1 MSLLGFDSYDKVIKY
16 HKKWVDDY
24 LGNGNK
30 IRDGKW
36 TESIA
41 VGSKTFTE
49 RVKELMGVLAIGR
62 KSTGDG
68 ETYQFREAAAPYAV
82 HFGAKKSNIEPENT

>member
-1 MSLLGFDSYDKVIKY
+1 MGLYCFFCCK
-16 HKKWVDDY
+16 
-24 LGNGNK
+24 NGNN

-62 KSTGDG
+62 KSTGVG
-68 ETYQFREAAAPYAV
+68 EAYQLREPAVPYAD
-82 HFGAKKSNIEPENT
+82 HFGAKKSNIEPENTYIWDVIH